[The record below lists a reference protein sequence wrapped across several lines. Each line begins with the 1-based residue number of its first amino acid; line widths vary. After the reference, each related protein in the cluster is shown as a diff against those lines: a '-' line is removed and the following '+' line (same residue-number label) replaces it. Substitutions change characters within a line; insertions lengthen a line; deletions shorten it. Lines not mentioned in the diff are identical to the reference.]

1 MRSEFTEQP
10 TSETASVF
18 HTVDSG
24 VTWTRE
30 FLPADF
36 LNNIFASNSGNLWAS
51 GYDGTVLH
59 KAGAGSTLQLVS
71 AVSRKTHRT
80 AGIFDV
86 SLPLTGTPG
95 VECRNGGGSYTFVF
109 NFTSNVVGGAASLVL
124 GAGNA
129 GTPSFSGT
137 TMTVPLTGVTDVQMI
152 TVKLSGVTDSSNN
165 ILPDTLVSANML
177 IGDVNGNKTV
187 NSVDVSL
194 TRSQLGMPVTSANFR
209 DDVRVSGTIDSTD
222 VRQVRGAN
230 GHSLP

>member
-1 MRSEFTEQP
+1 MVAATWQPMSLPNNGSSPIISEIDFASQNVGWAVGWFGYAARTSNGGVNWTLQNISSPEEILLGLRAVSETEAYAVGIHQQP

-24 VTWTRE
+24 ATWTRE
-30 FLPADF
+30 FLPADY
-36 LNNIFASNSGNLWAS
+36 LNNIFASSSGDLWAS

-109 NFTSNVVGGAASLVL
+109 NFTTNVVGGTAS
-124 GAGNA
+124 
-129 GTPSFSGT
+129 SFSGQAAQVHRCSA
-137 TMTVPLTGVTDVQMI
+137 VP
-152 TVKLSGVTDSSNN
+152 
-165 ILPDTLVSANML
+165 P
-177 IGDVNGNKTV
+177 
-187 NSVDVSL
+187 
-194 TRSQLGMPVTSANFR
+194 
-209 DDVRVSGTIDSTD
+209 
-222 VRQVRGAN
+222 
-230 GHSLP
+230 